1 MPGRPKIPNG
11 NTNLETDMVRKI
23 ETETP
28 GSPVRFGIVGAG
40 GIARA
45 YAEALQKTPTATLVA
60 IADINVSAAQSLAE
74 PLGIP
79 AYASAQE
86 LIKGQPKL
94 EAVVVCTPPATHPE
108 ICCTLLHAGIDVLC
122 EKPLSIDMDGVLQ
135 MVEAAEESGSLLTM
149 ASKFR
154 CVADVQ
160 KAKELLDSG
169 AIGDVVHFENVFTSY
184 VNMAGRWNSKPGISG
199 GGVLIDNGTHSLD
212 LARYFLGPID
222 ELQVIEGKRTQ
233 GLAVEETVAIFFH
246 SRSGVMGSIDLSWT
260 IRKEVPYY
268 IQIHGSE
275 GTISLGWR
283 ESKWKR
289 HDGSWETFGPGY
301 DKVGAFAAQ
310 IENFAKAILG
320 EEPLLITMEDGVA
333 SVRAIEAAYESLS
346 RNPWVAIKGLDWR
359 MARSGDTLTKTM
371 R

>member
-1 MPGRPKIPNG
+1 
-11 NTNLETDMVRKI
+11 MVRQLD
-23 ETETP
+23 TEPP
-28 GSPVRFGIVGAG
+28 GTPVRFAIVGAG

-45 YAEALQKTPTATLVA
+45 YAEALQKTTSARLVA
-60 IADINVSAAQSLAE
+60 VADIDVASAHRLAD
-74 PLGIP
+74 PLGVP
-79 AYASAQE
+79 AYASAEE
-86 LIKGQPKL
+86 LIQGQPRL
-94 EAVVVCTPPATHPE
+94 EAVVVCTPPSTHPDV
-108 ICCTLLHAGIDVLC
+108 CRTLLRAGIDVLC
-122 EKPLSIDMDGVLQ
+122 EKPLSVDMDGVLE

-154 CVADVQ
+154 CVEDVR
-160 KAKELLDSG
+160 KAKEMLDSG
-169 AIGDVVHFENVFTSY
+169 AIGDVILFENVFTSY

-212 LARYFLGPID
+212 LARYFLGAID

-246 SRSGVMGSIDLSWT
+246 SRGGVMGSIDLSWT

-268 IQIHGSE
+268 IQLHGTE
-275 GTISLGWR
+275 GTISLGWK

-289 HDGSWETFGPGY
+289 HDGAWEVFGKGY
-301 DKVGAFAAQ
+301 DKVGAFATQ

-346 RNPWVAIKGLDWR
+346 RNPWVAVKGLDWR
-359 MARSGDTLTKTM
+359 MARSSETLTKTM